1 MRSFWVSGLMS
12 KLVTSSV
19 DIPRSKSPF
28 PSTKALKNH
37 LGHICCDCS
46 YQEICSVWG
55 NVGAYIYMDTC
66 SMRSEMCSGMWNF
79 ILNTV
84 VWNSFCQETISFYI
98 SACFAMYLFWNHSVQ
113 SELEVTARCHVA
125 DSAEYAVW
133 YISPPFLSCTSIPSY
148 PNVYTELKM
157 SQMPVMQHSK
167 EHLSRFLM
175 RISDVTLEVLQV
187 RCW

>member
-1 MRSFWVSGLMS
+1 
-12 KLVTSSV
+12 
-19 DIPRSKSPF
+19 
-28 PSTKALKNH
+28 
-37 LGHICCDCS
+37 
-46 YQEICSVWG
+46 
-55 NVGAYIYMDTC
+55 
-66 SMRSEMCSGMWNF
+66 
-79 ILNTV
+79 
-84 VWNSFCQETISFYI
+84 
-98 SACFAMYLFWNHSVQ
+98 MYLFWNHSVQ

-125 DSAEYAVW
+125 DSAEYAVR

-187 RCW
+187 RC